1 MIYTDLLT
9 NCLINRVWI
18 LMEMRKIVRM
28 DFLSFSLLLS
38 FMDREGEKFYRFYS
52 GGKTEN
58 IFYKMLFNKIIFKGN

>member
-1 MIYTDLLT
+1 
-9 NCLINRVWI
+9 
-18 LMEMRKIVRM
+18 MEMRKIVRM

-38 FMDREGEKFYRFYS
+38 FTDREKFYRFYS

>member
-1 MIYTDLLT
+1 
-9 NCLINRVWI
+9 
-18 LMEMRKIVRM
+18 MEMRKIVRM

-38 FMDREGEKFYRFYS
+38 FTDREGEKFYRSYS